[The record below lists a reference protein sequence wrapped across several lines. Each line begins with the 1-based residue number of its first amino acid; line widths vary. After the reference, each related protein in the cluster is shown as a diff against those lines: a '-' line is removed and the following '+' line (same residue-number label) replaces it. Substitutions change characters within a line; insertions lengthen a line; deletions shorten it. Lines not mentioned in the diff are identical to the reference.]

1 MQLFNQQRIIFIRAQ
16 GTKMKKQTPI
26 RRLENVEIPELLIV
40 SHREKLKAVLIEGTV
55 GMRRPGKAALPS
67 GDFMGTIRKALD
79 WLRAPA
85 WRAAAA
91 SGLALFVV
99 AAVLAAVFYIASPS
113 PSVIAADVVK
123 KDLAIQQRL
132 TGSGEIII
140 VRVDVRDGMASVVC
154 CRGMG
159 DFIEAD
165 VDMNVRTVVQTRR
178 YEGLFMPELPLEEQA
193 KAIQIASSDIRV
205 KSLMDKGGQTGRVFP
220 IFSSI
225 SRMTVVDGNILKVTP
240 AASQA
245 VVPVLLDGKTWL
257 VQVDLEE
264 MKIERVVEQQS
275 NSPGLFEMY
284 YLRQNL

>member
-1 MQLFNQQRIIFIRAQ
+1 
-16 GTKMKKQTPI
+16 MKKQTLSM
-26 RRLENVEIPELLIV
+26 RLENAEIPELLIAG
-40 SHREKLKAVLIEGTV
+40 HREKLKAILIEGTAS
-55 GMRRPGKAALPS
+55 MRQPLKAAMPAD
-67 GDFMGTIRKALD
+67 DFPGTIRRAFD

-85 WRAAAA
+85 WRAATA

-99 AAVLAAVFYIASPS
+99 AAALAAVFYIVSPS
-113 PSVIAADVVK
+113 PSVIAADVVR

-132 TGSGEIII
+132 AGSGEIMI

-165 VDMNVRTVVQTRR
+165 VDINVRTVVQTRR
-178 YEGLFMPELPLEEQA
+178 YEGLFMPELPPEEQA
-193 KAIQIASSDIRV
+193 KAIQIASSDARV
-205 KSLMDKGGQTGRVFP
+205 KSLMDKGGRTGRVFP

-225 SRMTVVDGNILKVTP
+225 SRMSVINGDILKVTP

-257 VQVDLEE
+257 VQVDLAE
-264 MKIERVVEQQS
+264 MKTERIIEQQS
-275 NSPGLFEMY
+275 NSPHLFEMY
-284 YLRQNL
+284 YLLQNL

>member
-1 MQLFNQQRIIFIRAQ
+1 MQLFNQRGIIFSREK
-16 GTKMKKQTPI
+16 GTKMKKEMLI
-26 RRLENVEIPELLIV
+26 RKLENVDMPHLLIAG
-40 SHREKLKAVLIEGTV
+40 HKGKLKAVLIEGTAS
-55 GMRRPGKAALPS
+55 MRQPLKVEMQA
-67 GDFMGTIRKALD
+67 DNFMGMIIRAFD

-85 WRAAAA
+85 WRAAVA
-91 SGLALFVV
+91 SGLALFIV
-99 AAVLAAVFYIASPS
+99 AGVLAAVFYIVSPS
-113 PSVIAADVVK
+113 PAVIAADVVK

-165 VDMNVRTVVQTRR
+165 VDINVRTVVQTRR
-178 YEGLFMPELPLEEQA
+178 YEGLFMPELPIEEQA
-193 KAIQIASSDIRV
+193 KAIQIASSDPRA

-225 SRMTVVDGNILKVTP
+225 SRMSVVNGNILKVTP

-245 VVPVLLDGKTWL
+245 VVPVHLDGKTWL
-257 VQVDLEE
+257 VQVDLVE
-264 MKIERVVEQQS
+264 MKTERIIEQQS
-275 NSPGLFEMY
+275 NSQGLFEMY
-284 YLRQNL
+284 FMRQNL

>member
-1 MQLFNQQRIIFIRAQ
+1 MIRAK

-26 RRLENVEIPELLIV
+26 WRLENVAIPELLIAG
-40 SHREKLKAVLIEGTV
+40 HREKLKSVLMAGTA
-55 GMRRPGKAALPS
+55 GLRQPLNAAPQAD
-67 GDFMGTIRKALD
+67 DFISTIRKAFV

-91 SGLALFVV
+91 SGLALFIV

-113 PSVIAADVVK
+113 PSVVAADVVK
-123 KDLAIQQRL
+123 NDPAIQQRL

-140 VRVDVRDGMASVVC
+140 VRVDIRDGMASVVC

-165 VDMNVRTVVQTRR
+165 VDINVRTVVQTRR
-178 YEGLFMPELPLEEQA
+178 YEGLFMPELPPEEQA
-193 KAIQIASSDIRV
+193 KAIQIASSDPRV
-205 KSLMDKGGQTGRVFP
+205 KALMDKGGRTGRVFP

-225 SRMTVVDGNILKVTP
+225 SRMSVVNGNILKVTP

-264 MKIERVVEQQS
+264 MKTERIIEQQS
-275 NSPGLFEMY
+275 ISPHLFEMY

>member
-1 MQLFNQQRIIFIRAQ
+1 MIRAQ
-16 GTKMKKQTPI
+16 DTRMKKQTPI
-26 RRLENVEIPELLIV
+26 QRLENVEIPELLIV
-40 SHREKLKAVLIEGTV
+40 GHREKLKSVLMERTA
-55 GMRRPGKAALPS
+55 GMRQPLRVAVQAD
-67 GDFMGTIRKALD
+67 DFISTIRKAFD

-99 AAVLAAVFYIASPS
+99 AIVLAAVFYVAGPS

-123 KDLAIQQRL
+123 NDPDIQQRL

-140 VRVDVRDGMASVVC
+140 VRVDIRDGMASVVC

-165 VDMNVRTVVQTRR
+165 VDINVKTVVQTRR
-178 YEGLFMPELPLEEQA
+178 YEGLFMPELPPEEQA
-193 KAIQIASSDIRV
+193 KAIQIASSDQRV
-205 KSLMDKGGQTGRVFP
+205 KDLMDKGGRTGRVFP

-225 SRMTVVDGNILKVTP
+225 SRMSVVNGNILKVTP

-245 VVPVLLDGKTWL
+245 VVPVLLGGETWL

-264 MKIERVVEQQS
+264 MKIDRVIEQQS
-275 NSPGLFEMY
+275 NSQSLFEMY
-284 YLRQNL
+284 YLRQIM

>member
-1 MQLFNQQRIIFIRAQ
+1 
-16 GTKMKKQTPI
+16 MKKEMLI
-26 RRLENVEIPELLIV
+26 RKLENVEIPELLIAG
-40 SHREKLKAVLIEGTV
+40 HRGKLKSVLMEGTASV
-55 GMRRPGKAALPS
+55 RQPLKVETQADDL
-67 GDFMGTIRKALD
+67 MGRIRKAFD

-99 AAVLAAVFYIASPS
+99 AGVLAAVFYIASPS
-113 PSVIAADVVK
+113 PAVIAADVVK
-123 KDLAIQQRL
+123 NDLAIQQRL
-132 TGSGEIII
+132 TGTGEIII

-165 VDMNVRTVVQTRR
+165 VDINVRTVVQTRR
-178 YEGLFMPELPLEEQA
+178 YEGLFMPDLPRGQQEM
-193 KAIQIASSDIRV
+193 AIQIASSDPRV
-205 KSLMDKGGQTGRVFP
+205 KALIDKGAQTGRVFP

-225 SRMTVVDGNILKVTP
+225 SRMSVVNGNILKVTP

-264 MKIERVVEQQS
+264 MKIERVIEQQS
-275 NSPGLFEMY
+275 NSPGFFEIY

>member
-1 MQLFNQQRIIFIRAQ
+1 MQLFNRQGIIFIRVQ
-16 GTKMKKQTPI
+16 GTKMKKEMLI
-26 RRLENVEIPELLIV
+26 RKLENVDIPEMLVAGHRGKLI
-40 SHREKLKAVLIEGTV
+40 AVLIEGTA
-55 GMRRPGKAALPS
+55 GMRQPLKAKIQADGFTGMIS
-67 GDFMGTIRKALD
+67 KAFD
-79 WLRAPA
+79 WLRVPA

-123 KDLAIQQRL
+123 KDPDIQQRL

-165 VDMNVRTVVQTRR
+165 VDMKVRMVVQTRR
-178 YEGLFMPELPLEEQA
+178 YEGLFMPELPPEQQA

-205 KSLMDKGGQTGRVFP
+205 KELMDIGGQTGRVFP

-225 SRMTVVDGNILKVTP
+225 SRMSVVNGNILKVTP

-245 VVPVLLDGKTWL
+245 VVPVLLGGKTWL

-264 MKIERVVEQQS
+264 MKTERIIEQQS
-275 NSPGLFEMY
+275 NSPHLFEMY
-284 YLRQNL
+284 YLLQNL

>member
-1 MQLFNQQRIIFIRAQ
+1 
-16 GTKMKKQTPI
+16 MKKEMLI
-26 RRLENVEIPELLIV
+26 RKLENVEIPELLIAG
-40 SHREKLKAVLIEGTV
+40 HRGKLKSVLIEGTASV
-55 GMRRPGKAALPS
+55 RQLVKVETQADDLIGR
-67 GDFMGTIRKALD
+67 IRKAFD

-99 AAVLAAVFYIASPS
+99 AGVLAAVFYIAGPS
-113 PSVIAADVVK
+113 PAVIAADVVK

-132 TGSGEIII
+132 TGSGEIMI

-165 VDMNVRTVVQTRR
+165 VDINVRAVVQTRR

-193 KAIQIASSDIRV
+193 KAIQIASSDLRV
-205 KSLMDKGGQTGRVFP
+205 KALIDNGAKTGRVFP

-225 SRMTVVDGNILKVTP
+225 SRMSIVNGNVLKVTP

-264 MKIERVVEQQS
+264 MKIERVIEQQS
-275 NSPGLFEMY
+275 NSPGLFEIY